1 MFEWH
6 WCSLKMKDKKR
17 NRIPSAK
24 DQTGSQ
30 VKINNKKGISP
41 FLLLLLPVGIT
52 GLCLFPM
59 LQNSFTNWDDEVY
72 VLNNMLLRGPDWK
85 GIFTQPVSS
94 NYHPLTI
101 LSLAF
106 NYGISGLTPFS
117 YFFVNILLHLMNTA
131 LVFYFIRAISG
142 KKLWVAS
149 LSALLFGIHPMHVES
164 VAWISERKD
173 VLYAF
178 FFLWSLIQYWKFI
191 TTEKKIHYWASFFLF
206 VLSLLSKPA
215 AIILPLVLLLIDYY
229 KGRPLNRKVIFEK
242 IPYFILSVALALIT
256 LSMQANLGLA
266 SFEIF
271 PFWMRIFFACY
282 GVMMYFIRF
291 IFPHPLS
298 TFHPYPSPD
307 DLGLA
312 VYISPVFIIGLCV
325 LLWYARKN
333 KILVFGILF
342 FIINLLLVLQVIA
355 IGSTIVSERYTYVP
369 YIGLAF
375 VFAMWIDKL
384 TDRYGDRLK
393 WVVLISVTFVFG
405 IISFERTKVWKDSG
419 ALWTDVINQYPVAP
433 SPRSNRAHYLFKKA
447 MATPNASEKNKMYL
461 QIIED
466 CNAALATANTII
478 LTQEQEKSAGGNAAM
493 KFALYSLRGATFE
506 SLGQPDKAK
515 EDYSKCISLFPDQE
529 FAYVNRGAILFEENH
544 FKEALDDFNK
554 AISINPEGHYYL
566 NRSYC
571 QYNLGNR
578 EKAKADMQ
586 EALKRGESVPI
597 DYQDE
602 LK

>member
-1 MFEWH
+1 
-6 WCSLKMKDKKR
+6 MKDIKSKG
-17 NRIPSAK
+17 IASAK
-24 DQTGSQ
+24 GRPESH
-30 VKINNKKGISP
+30 KKSSRGKRSSL
-41 FLLLLLPVGIT
+41 FLWLLLPVGIT
-52 GLCLFPM
+52 ALCLFPL
-59 LQNSFTNWDDEVY
+59 LQNNFTNWDDEVY

-117 YFFVNILLHLMNTA
+117 YFFVNLLLHLLNTA

-142 KKLWVAS
+142 KKLLVAA

-191 TTEKKIHYWASFFLF
+191 TTEKKNHYWASFFLF

-215 AIILPLVLLLIDYY
+215 AIILPLVLLLIDYW
-229 KGRPLNRKVIFEK
+229 KGRPLNKKVFFEK
-242 IPYFILSVALALIT
+242 IPFFILSGAFALVT
-256 LSMQANLGLA
+256 LSIQADFGLA

-271 PFWMRIFFACY
+271 PGWMRLFFACY
-282 GVMMYFIRF
+282 GMMNYFIRF
-291 IFPHPLS
+291 IFPYSLS

-307 DLGLA
+307 DLGLT

-325 LLWYARKN
+325 LLWYSRKN

-355 IGSTIVSERYTYVP
+355 IGSTIVSERYTYIP

-375 VFAMWIDKL
+375 VFAMWIDTL
-384 TDRYGDRLK
+384 TDRYGDALK
-393 WVVLISVTFVFG
+393 WVVLTGITLVFG
-405 IISFERTKVWKDSG
+405 IIAFERTKVWKDSG
-419 ALWTDVINQYPVAP
+419 TLWTDVIRQYPVAP
-433 SPRSNRAHYLFKKA
+433 SPRSNRAHYLFTKA
-447 MATPNASEKNKMYL
+447 MTTPNASEKNKMYL

-466 CNAALATANTII
+466 CNVALATANAIF
-478 LTQEQEKSAGGNAAM
+478 LTPEQEKSAGGNAAM

-506 SLGQPDKAK
+506 SLGQPDQAK
-515 EDYSKCISLFPDQE
+515 EDYSKCISLFPGQE
-529 FAYVNRGAILFEENH
+529 FAYVNRGAILFEENL
-544 FKEALDDFNK
+544 FNEALDDFNK

-571 QYNLGNR
+571 HYNLGNKD
-578 EKAKADMQ
+578 KAKTDMQ
-586 EALKRGESVPI
+586 EALKRGELVPM

>member
-1 MFEWH
+1 
-6 WCSLKMKDKKR
+6 
-17 NRIPSAK
+17 
-24 DQTGSQ
+24 
-30 VKINNKKGISP
+30 
-41 FLLLLLPVGIT
+41 
-52 GLCLFPM
+52 
-59 LQNSFTNWDDEVY
+59 
-72 VLNNMLLRGPDWK
+72 MLLRGPDWK
-85 GIFTQPVSS
+85 GIVTQPVSS

-117 YFFVNILLHLMNTA
+117 YFFVNLLLHLLNTA

-142 KKLWVAS
+142 KKLLVAA

-191 TTEKKIHYWASFFLF
+191 TTEKKNHYWASFFLF

-215 AIILPLVLLLIDYY
+215 AIILPLVLLLIDYW
-229 KGRPLNRKVIFEK
+229 KGRPLNKKVFFEK
-242 IPYFILSVALALIT
+242 VPFFILSGAFALVT
-256 LSMQANLGLA
+256 LSMQADLGLA

-282 GVMMYFIRF
+282 GVMNYFIRF
-291 IFPHPLS
+291 IFPYSLS

-307 DLGLA
+307 DLGLT
-312 VYISPVFIIGLCV
+312 VYISPVFIIGLCA
-325 LLWYARKN
+325 LLWYSRKN

-375 VFAMWIDKL
+375 VFAMWIDTL
-384 TDRYGDRLK
+384 TDRYGDTLK
-393 WVVLISVTFVFG
+393 WIVLTGITLVFG
-405 IISFERTKVWKDSG
+405 IIAFERTKVWKDSG
-419 ALWTDVINQYPVAP
+419 TLWTDVIRQYPVAP

-447 MATPNASEKNKMYL
+447 MTTPNASEKNKMYL

-466 CNAALATANTII
+466 CNVALATANAIF
-478 LTQEQEKSAGGNAAM
+478 LTPEQEKSAGGNAAM

-515 EDYSKCISLFPDQE
+515 EDYSKCISLFPGQE
-529 FAYVNRGAILFEENH
+529 FAYVNRGAILFEENL

-554 AISINPEGHYYL
+554 AISINPEGPYYL

-571 QYNLGNR
+571 HYNLGDKD
-578 EKAKADMQ
+578 KAKADMQ
-586 EALKRGESVPI
+586 DALKRGELVPM